1 MSPTALLHGVKMIEW
16 DHYSTHEM
24 PILLKAEHCFCL
36 DHLFVLLAMIPEIW
50 TGRGFGEMNFGS
62 GVGLEVGGGLKVWK
76 RRWWRITGKLSMIL
90 V

>member
-1 MSPTALLHGVKMIEW
+1 MTEW
-16 DHYSTHEM
+16 ERYSICEM

-50 TGRGFGEMNFGS
+50 TGRGFGGMHFES

-76 RRWWRITGKLSMIL
+76 HRES
-90 V
+90 

>member
-1 MSPTALLHGVKMIEW
+1 
-16 DHYSTHEM
+16 
-24 PILLKAEHCFCL
+24 
-36 DHLFVLLAMIPEIW
+36 MIPEIW